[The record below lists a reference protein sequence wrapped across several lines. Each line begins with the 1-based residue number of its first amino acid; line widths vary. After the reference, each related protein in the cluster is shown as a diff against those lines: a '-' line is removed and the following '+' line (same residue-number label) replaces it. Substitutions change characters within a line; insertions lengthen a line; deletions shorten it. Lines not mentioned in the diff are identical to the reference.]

1 MNFYI
6 ISSHVYAAPTKVFL
20 SKCITETILNTVEEA
35 NAVRRKAQAEAVI
48 SANAKKDTKVPNMI
62 IYG

>member
-35 NAVRRKAQAEAVI
+35 MAVRRKAQAVI
-48 SANAKKDTKVPNMI
+48 SANAKTDTKVPNMM

>member
-35 NAVRRKAQAEAVI
+35 MAVQRKAQAVI
-48 SANAKKDTKVPNMI
+48 SANAKTDTKVPNMM